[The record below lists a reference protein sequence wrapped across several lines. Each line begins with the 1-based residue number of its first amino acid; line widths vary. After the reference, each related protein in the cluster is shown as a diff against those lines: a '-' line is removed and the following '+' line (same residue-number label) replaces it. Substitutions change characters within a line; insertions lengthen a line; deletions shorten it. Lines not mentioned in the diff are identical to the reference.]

1 LCGKVLELRA
11 DVFTAQIPTT
21 LRQVVPTG
29 LDGEEMVPQ
38 EFKKIIEGCLSREH
52 TERPSMRSVIRDL
65 DRLSGKFYYEEKGS
79 IFVPYRASTD

>member
-1 LCGKVLELRA
+1 M
-11 DVFTAQIPTT
+11 PTT

-38 EFKKIIEGCLSREH
+38 EFKKIIEACLSREH

-65 DRLSGKFYYEEKGS
+65 DRLSGKFYYEEKSS
-79 IFVPYRASTD
+79 IFVPYRAPTD